1 MRSAY
6 RLAFF
11 PFLCHSMNFRSSFHI
26 LFECECDCGITRC
39 WGFFGFLS
47 GWIETTTR
55 QQKKT
60 ALYTWCSIN
69 KRFSLCNKRKLQ
81 NRIKSNKNITPKSTN
96 VKWKKKWMWRKNANE
111 KEKNGTEK
119 NCRRNTSNY
128 TQNEEN
134 HSKWKDFINSI
145 FVKRKK
151 KNAAGKNNKKKRQK
165 KHINHP
171 NKYTLIG
178 LKSTKKLRTWIP
190 CKQHAF
196 ENWFIRIVCIV
207 IWVFEWLQRF
217 RSILL
222 AFHTFAFQ
230 FQAKTFLYF
239 DFRRFSA
246 LRI

>member
-1 MRSAY
+1 MANKLYNVQQPNRNTPKQNANAKAIVQTNWNWCGNRAIHRFGFDFFPSFLWFIFPRKGKMRSAY

-26 LFECECDCGITRC
+26 LFECECDCGVTRC

-55 QQKKT
+55 REKN

-96 VKWKKKWMWRKNANE
+96 VKWKKKYKMNVKKKRKWNG
-111 KEKNGTEK
+111 KNWTEK

-145 FVKRKK
+145 FVKRETQLEKII
-151 KNAAGKNNKKKRQK
+151 KNGEKR
-165 KHINHP
+165 I
-171 NKYTLIG
+171 
-178 LKSTKKLRTWIP
+178 
-190 CKQHAF
+190 
-196 ENWFIRIVCIV
+196 
-207 IWVFEWLQRF
+207 
-217 RSILL
+217 
-222 AFHTFAFQ
+222 
-230 FQAKTFLYF
+230 
-239 DFRRFSA
+239 
-246 LRI
+246 